1 MFCRVSHMQVFWQ
14 LKRKTINWSS
24 DIKLLKSLRTTT
36 WRLVLFIR
44 RWCCATCVSMKLADF
59 PKENWCARFS
69 EQAATNPSSR
79 QQTLQLSI
87 AASHITHQAKAPP
100 FSIYACSMSHI
111 LLWNVHTA
119 SPSRLHNNSCN
130 SRAHLVVYWSKF
142 YFWIPLI
149 YGLIDS
155 ENVLSL
161 QPLLDVLP
169 WATVTHRNF
178 LLFLQLRTFTQQIAV
193 HADRWTNTHTQ
204 VLPLSEVQSQHGR
217 NRIFLWIP

>member
-87 AASHITHQAKAPP
+87 AASHITHQTKPHP
-100 FSIYACSMSHI
+100 FQSMHAQCHIYYCGTYTRRAQVDSTIIVATHGHIWLFIGANFIFGSH
-111 LLWNVHTA
+111 
-119 SPSRLHNNSCN
+119 
-130 SRAHLVVYWSKF
+130 
-142 YFWIPLI
+142 
-149 YGLIDS
+149 
-155 ENVLSL
+155 
-161 QPLLDVLP
+161 
-169 WATVTHRNF
+169 
-178 LLFLQLRTFTQQIAV
+178 
-193 HADRWTNTHTQ
+193 
-204 VLPLSEVQSQHGR
+204 
-217 NRIFLWIP
+217 